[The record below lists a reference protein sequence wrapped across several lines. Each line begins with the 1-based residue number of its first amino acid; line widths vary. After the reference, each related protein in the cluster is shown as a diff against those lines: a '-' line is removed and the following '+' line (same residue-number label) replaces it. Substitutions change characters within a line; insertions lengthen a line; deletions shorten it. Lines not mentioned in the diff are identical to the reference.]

1 MDKIFKRRMR
11 SWLWAWMMLTLASSG
26 CRHVSAPIHVWSP
39 PRLQSAVG
47 HKIAIA
53 PIAGDAKI
61 AGPLHTAM
69 IAMAPRDQG
78 RALYAIDARALPS
91 LHSPHE
97 NRQSQTIRL
106 VSATEGE
113 SSDIAMHS
121 IAKRSDVDFL
131 LTGEVVRRAS
141 DERKNRVVVPPDA
154 QPIDAETPAA
164 DVGAIDR
171 EVAAQDTEDYLT
183 VSWKLVDVRGQ
194 QPSAGMPIVT
204 RHNAKLTAREIA
216 DAAATD
222 AWKLITPH
230 VQTASVKLASSRLSF
245 GSERVRKGNLAAIE
259 GDWLQAEQRWNQVLT
274 RYPSQHAAMHNLA
287 IAAVARQ
294 DYEAAQR
301 LIGQALQ
308 RRNLP
313 LYRETAVWI
322 EASRRDYHE
331 AFGLPDPVGG
341 WSATR
346 R

>member
-1 MDKIFKRRMR
+1 MDKIFYRRR
-11 SWLWAWMMLTLASSG
+11 KLWLLSGMLLAMAGSG
-26 CRHVSAPIHVWSP
+26 CRQVSAPIHVWSP
-39 PRLQSAVG
+39 PKLQSAVG

-78 RALYAIDARALPS
+78 RALYAIDARSLPS
-91 LHSPHE
+91 LHSPDE
-97 NRQSQTIRL
+97 NRGSQTIRL
-106 VSATEGE
+106 VSAMEGE

-131 LTGEVVRRAS
+131 LTGEIVRRLS
-141 DERKNRVVVPPDA
+141 DERRKRLVVPPDA

-164 DVGAIDR
+164 NVEATEP
-171 EVAAQDTEDYLT
+171 EVAARDNRDYLT
-183 VSWKLVDVRGQ
+183 VSWKLVDIRGD

-204 RHNAKLTAREIA
+204 HHDANLTAREIA
-216 DAAATD
+216 DAAAAD

-230 VQTASVKLASSRLSF
+230 VQSTSVKLASSRLSF
-245 GSERVRKGNLAAIE
+245 GSERVRKGNLAAME
-259 GDWLQAEQRWNQVLT
+259 GDWLQAEQRWNQVLS

-322 EASRRDYHE
+322 EASQRDYHE
-331 AFGLPDPVGG
+331 AFGLPDPVSG